1 MQTTIAKNAAL
12 DGILFADASLHTAYS
27 SVGANEVT
35 GGSPAYAR
43 RAYAFAAASS
53 GTRSASSTPTFDVPA
68 GTTVQWVGLWGQGSP
83 SQFLGMHALG
93 GSEKEFWVQT
103 LGSPDGV
110 IGCVSHGYS
119 NGDQVVFYGST
130 PPTGLTEGTLY
141 YVINSSTNFFGVST
155 TAGGPGIP
163 ITGYGSDECKV
174 SKIVP
179 ETFGSQGTLQLSSGS
194 ISQSA

>member
-1 MQTTIAKNAAL
+1 MQTTVAKNAAL

-27 SVGANEVT
+27 ASGANEVT

-43 RAYAFAAASS
+43 KAYTFAAASS
-53 GTRSASSTPTFDVPA
+53 GSRSASVTPTFDVPA
-68 GTTVQWVGLWGQGSP
+68 GTTVAFVGLWGQGSP

-93 GSEKEFWVQT
+93 GSEKEYWVQT

-119 NGDQVVFYGST
+119 NGNRVVFYGGT

-141 YVINSSTNFFGVST
+141 YVINASTDFFGVSLT
-155 TAGGPGIP
+155 EGGAGIP
-163 ITGYGSDECKV
+163 ITGYGDDECKV
-174 SKIVP
+174 SKCVP
-179 ETFGSQGTLQLSSGS
+179 ETFGAQGTLQLSSGS
-194 ISQSA
+194 ISLNA